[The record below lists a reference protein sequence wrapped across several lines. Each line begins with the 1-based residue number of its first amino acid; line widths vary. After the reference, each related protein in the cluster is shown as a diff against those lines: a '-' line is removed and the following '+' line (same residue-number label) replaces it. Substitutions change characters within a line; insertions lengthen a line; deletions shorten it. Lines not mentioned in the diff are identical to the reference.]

1 MIGWLFACG
10 QRAFQTGVFGL
21 GPQYIDTCG
30 EDGESCM
37 SMLSFQVLVLML
49 AKPIPKFLKDIILP

>member
-1 MIGWLFACG
+1 MAVFFIL
-10 QRAFQTGVFGL
+10 QRAFQSGIFGL
-21 GPQYIDTCG
+21 GAQYRDTCG
-30 EDGESCM
+30 EGTNTCM